1 MADRKTLEK
10 FRDYYANNGNGI
22 MAAIYQV
29 EINKLEKKNEAK
41 SSS

>member
-10 FRDYYANNGNGI
+10 FRDYYAKSGNGI

-29 EINKLEKKNEAK
+29 EINKLEKRRQYFEN
-41 SSS
+41 